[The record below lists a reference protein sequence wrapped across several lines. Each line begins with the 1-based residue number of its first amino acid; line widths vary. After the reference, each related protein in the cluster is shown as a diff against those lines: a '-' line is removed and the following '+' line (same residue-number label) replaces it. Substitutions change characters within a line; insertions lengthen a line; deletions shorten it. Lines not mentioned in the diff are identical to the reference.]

1 MFLIACVILQ
11 VGLSLSENV
20 NFCLPSMKRK
30 APLELVEARLLR
42 EPNTGKTHM
51 SKQAKMM
58 PVNDTEKSYLLT
70 EIPEKKV
77 SFEEDFLVAKKVFP
91 VMEKIKKVRD
101 APLNRMERLKAR
113 KEMRR
118 KNAGRLMKEVEL
130 VLANSVLEEM
140 SVSPATIR
148 DYAMRL
154 DEFYN
159 YVETKNL
166 DVGTDEHLED
176 SLVQF
181 MEHLF
186 HGGEPANEGEKLKSA
201 FEFANPTY
209 QKMGPKKLPRVIR
222 ALKGWRKHAPSQK
235 TFAMP
240 EEIAALVAKRLWEKN
255 KKEMALWVLLN
266 FSTYLRPG
274 ENCRLRCKDVIA
286 PVRGSEGPMTR
297 WTLMISPFEG
307 LIPTKTNTFDEAISL
322 DDDRLP
328 FLGPALGRLAE
339 RKIKKAMTQRKT
351 KADAEEMPLWSFKA
365 EEVLKEFQKVGKETG
380 LDWLCET
387 TYVLRHG
394 GASRDVALK
403 IRSLVEV
410 QRRGRWASAQ
420 GLKHYEKHGRLQ
432 WICHKAGEAN
442 VEEGRSWLKSC
453 STLFRDC

>member
-1 MFLIACVILQ
+1 MSLIVFVILQ
-11 VGLSLSENV
+11 VGLLLSENV
-20 NFCLPSMKRK
+20 NFCLCNMKRK
-30 APLELVEARLLR
+30 APLELVEARLLMDSSAA
-42 EPNTGKTHM
+42 KTHKT
-51 SKQAKMM
+51 KQARMM
-58 PVNDTEKSYLLT
+58 PVNDIEKSYLLT
-70 EIPEKKV
+70 EVPEKKV
-77 SFEEDFLVAKKVFP
+77 SYEEDYLVAKKVFP
-91 VMEKIKKVRD
+91 VMEKIKKVQD
-101 APLNRMERLKAR
+101 APLGRMERLKAR
-113 KEMRR
+113 KQMRR
-118 KNAGRLMKEVEL
+118 KNAGRLLKEVQL
-130 VLANSVLEEM
+130 VLSKSVLEEM

-159 YVETKNL
+159 FVETKNL
-166 DVGTDEHLED
+166 DIGTDEHLED

-186 HGGEPANEGEKLKSA
+186 DGGEPANEGEKLKSA

-235 TFAMP
+235 TFAIP
-240 EEIAALVAKRLWEKN
+240 EELAGLVAKRLWEKG

-274 ENCRLRCKDVIA
+274 ETCRLKCKDVIA
-286 PVRGSEGPMTR
+286 PVKGSEGPMTL
-297 WTLMISPFEG
+297 WTLLISPFEG
-307 LIPTKTNTFDEAISL
+307 LIPTKTNSFDEAISL
-322 DDDRLP
+322 DDKRLA
-328 FLGPALGRLAE
+328 FLGPALGKLADK
-339 RKIKKAMTQRKT
+339 KIKKAMTQRKT
-351 KADAEEMPLWSFKA
+351 KAEAEEMPLWSFKA
-365 EEVLKEFQKVGKETG
+365 EDVLKEFQQVGKDTG
-380 LDWLCET
+380 LQWLTET

-403 IRSLVEV
+403 IRTLVEV
-410 QRRGRWASAQ
+410 QRRGRWASTQ